1 MLDPPYVS
9 DTSYEPRAI
18 SYELFS
24 NCFSFL
30 SLLVN
35 PAERLG
41 TVPYSLVARHS
52 LLVAFSYSQ
61 SVYILV

>member
-1 MLDPPYVS
+1 MTFRLSPNSPKLFLNNPKIGAFGD
-9 DTSYEPRAI
+9 RALQPI
-18 SYELFS
+18 AH
-24 NCFSFL
+24 
-30 SLLVN
+30 

-52 LLVAFSYSQ
+52 LLVARCFLYSQ